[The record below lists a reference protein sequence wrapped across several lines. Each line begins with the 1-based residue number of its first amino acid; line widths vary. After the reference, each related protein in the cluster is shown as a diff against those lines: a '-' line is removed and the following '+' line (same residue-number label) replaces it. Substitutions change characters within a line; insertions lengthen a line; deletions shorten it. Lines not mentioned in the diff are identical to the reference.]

1 MYEDDLICDRLIH
14 QVTCCVSGEAHL
26 DRRVRGHQGD
36 QAGAGRRLRH
46 HPAGDPHDEGTFVKT
61 SKDK

>member
-1 MYEDDLICDRLIH
+1 MTY
-14 QVTCCVSGEAHL
+14 CVSGEAHL

-46 HPAGDPHDEGTFVKT
+46 HPAGDPHDEGMHVKT
-61 SKDK
+61 PKDK